1 MAQLKDLFSIYQPM
15 YKENKNKLNIQED
28 PILDRLINFINYRI
42 NQPVEEKINTDVVK
56 PETTNDIK
64 SKTVKAITSKGVYQQ
79 QQTIN
84 NNFDNILN
92 NIQNIEEEDKYILKG
107 IATLESS
114 LIKNAKN
121 PKSSASGYFQFT
133 DSTRTSLSSVSKE
146 EFMKNEQLQIE
157 SAYKYL
163 KQLKKIL
170 GENNYWHAREIG
182 LSPFQIMYG
191 MWWRPASMKNYIQN
205 MRDDYVDPQG
215 NTIYTI
221 LNKAKRYDE
230 SQNK

>member
-28 PILDRLINFINYRI
+28 PILDRLINFINYRT

-56 PETTNDIK
+56 PEKTNDVK
-64 SKTVKAITSKGVYQQ
+64 SKIVNAITSKDVYQQ
-79 QQTIN
+79 QTTN

-133 DSTRTSLSSVSKE
+133 DSTRNSLSPVSKE
-146 EFMKNEQLQIE
+146 EFMNNEQLQIE

-163 KQLKKIL
+163 KQLRKIL
-170 GENNYWHAREIG
+170 GNDYWHAREIG

-191 MWWRPASMKNYIQN
+191 MWWRPKSMLNYIRNKQ
-205 MRDDYVDPQG
+205 DDYVDPQG
-215 NTIYTI
+215 TTIYTI